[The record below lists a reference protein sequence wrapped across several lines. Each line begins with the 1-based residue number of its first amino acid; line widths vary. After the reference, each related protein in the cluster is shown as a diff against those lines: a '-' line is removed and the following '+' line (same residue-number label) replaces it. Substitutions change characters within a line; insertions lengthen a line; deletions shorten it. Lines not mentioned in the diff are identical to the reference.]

1 MSSFAPDRLFQKL
14 VLEQA
19 LRSMRAA
26 KQTRRDGELSNGER
40 RDHASPR
47 DCRRYLKNVRVP
59 SATQPGPSG
68 RRCGPRGDRHRG
80 CELIVSALKGCMP
93 TAHMVGCGSPFP
105 ERGRSMPIIHL
116 AGMQID
122 TEKVERI
129 EPANTPKHTN
139 IMLKGGTGGSVTVPL
154 EHEEVRA
161 LLAEAD
167 AVQRL

>member
-1 MSSFAPDRLFQKL
+1 
-14 VLEQA
+14 
-19 LRSMRAA
+19 
-26 KQTRRDGELSNGER
+26 
-40 RDHASPR
+40 
-47 DCRRYLKNVRVP
+47 
-59 SATQPGPSG
+59 
-68 RRCGPRGDRHRG
+68 
-80 CELIVSALKGCMP
+80 
-93 TAHMVGCGSPFP
+93 
-105 ERGRSMPIIHL
+105 MPIIHL